1 MLENLEKG
9 EYNMAES
16 LSSIVDTIQ
25 EKLGKEEAG
34 KIADS
39 LANILIIEEANTKT
53 IKEKNDLIE
62 KQKKD
67 KEMLIEA
74 NGNLLLHQAQAK
86 EEESFFDEGT
96 KEKVNEPF
104 DFRTIFDEKGK
115 FKR

>member
-1 MLENLEKG
+1 
-9 EYNMAES
+9 MAET

-25 EKLGKEEAG
+25 EKLGKEESG

-53 IKEKNDLIE
+53 LKEKTDLIE

-86 EEESFFDEGT
+86 EEESFFDEPNK
-96 KEKVNEPF
+96 KEDNQPF

-115 FKR
+115 FKK

>member
-1 MLENLEKG
+1 MSET
-9 EYNMAES
+9 

-25 EKLGKEEAG
+25 EKLGKEESG

-39 LANILIIEEANTKT
+39 LANILIIEEANSKT
-53 IKEKNDLIE
+53 IQEKNELIE

-86 EEESFFDEGT
+86 EEESFFEEGK
-96 KEKVNEPF
+96 KEKINEPF
-104 DFRTIFDEKGK
+104 DYRSIFDSKGK

>member
-1 MLENLEKG
+1 MKDKT
-9 EYNMAES
+9 

-34 KIADS
+34 KISDS
-39 LANILIIEEANTKT
+39 LADILVIEEANTKT

-74 NGNLLLHQAQAK
+74 NGNLLLHVPQAK
-86 EEESFFDEGT
+86 EEESFFESGSSK
-96 KEKVNEPF
+96 KEDNQPF
-104 DFRTIFDEKGK
+104 DFRTIFDEKGH

>member
-1 MLENLEKG
+1 MNEKT
-9 EYNMAES
+9 

-34 KIADS
+34 KISDS
-39 LANILIIEEANTKT
+39 LADILVIEEANTKT

-74 NGNLLLHQAQAK
+74 NGNLLLHVPQAK
-86 EEESFFDEGT
+86 EEESFFEN
-96 KEKVNEPF
+96 EKSKKDDNEPF
-104 DFRTIFDEKGK
+104 DFRTIFDEKGH